1 MRKFAR
7 FVLIKM
13 LGWEITGELPS
24 EIRKAVIIVA
34 PHTSIWD
41 FIYGRLAFWVLEL
54 NVKFLINSK
63 FFVQPLG
70 WLLRKLGGLPVKYS
84 KATSLLLQIKQMYK
98 NNDSF
103 LLVITPEGT
112 RSLVTKWRKG
122 FYQIATGSNLPIV
135 MAFIDYKNKKG
146 GLGPVFYPTGNYD
159 KDLVEIESFYKNFHA
174 RHPERYNLTQK

>member
-98 NNDSF
+98 NNDSRA
-103 LLVITPEGT
+103 IEIYNNIGK
-112 RSLVTKWRKG
+112 SLNIKSK
-122 FYQIATGSNLPIV
+122 
-135 MAFIDYKNKKG
+135 
-146 GLGPVFYPTGNYD
+146 
-159 KDLVEIESFYKNFHA
+159 
-174 RHPERYNLTQK
+174 